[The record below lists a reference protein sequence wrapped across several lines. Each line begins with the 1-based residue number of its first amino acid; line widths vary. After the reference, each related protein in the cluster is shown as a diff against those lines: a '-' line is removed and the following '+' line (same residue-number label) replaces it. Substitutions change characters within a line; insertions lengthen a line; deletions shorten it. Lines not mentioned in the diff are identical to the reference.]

1 MEGSKEIKMTDEDFE
16 EMLEK
21 CRKNISLQIACKML
35 NGDDPTLLNAS
46 LAEDIMDVQ
55 ILVNAGGGELKSR
68 QVIASII
75 MSWRKKHRGKK
86 AYG

>member
-1 MEGSKEIKMTDEDFE
+1 MSDAEFE
-16 EMLEK
+16 EMLDK
-21 CRKNISLQIACKML
+21 CRNNISLQVAAKLL

-46 LAEDIMDVQ
+46 LAEEIMDVQ
-55 ILVNAGGGELKSR
+55 TLVNDAGGELKSR

-75 MSWRKKHRGKK
+75 ISWRKKHIGKK

>member
-1 MEGSKEIKMTDEDFE
+1 MTDDEFED
-16 EMLEK
+16 MLEQ
-21 CRKNISLQIACKML
+21 CRNNISLQVAAKLL

-46 LAEDIMDVQ
+46 LAEDILDVQ
-55 ILVNAGGGELKSR
+55 RLVNDAGGELKSR

-75 MSWRKKHRGKK
+75 MSWRKTHRGKK